1 MQIFFAS
8 THTINN
14 YMPSSRLWYVNLY
27 LPLIDLGHE
36 VVHFKYD
43 LLPHYQHADV
53 NQPDHQVFI
62 QANRPRLEEAL
73 LYQIAALH
81 REKPI
86 DLFFSY
92 FYGAFCRPEII
103 AEIRRMGIVTVN
115 WYCNASYQFHLVEDI
130 APAYDYCLV
139 PEKFRMVDYRRIGAN
154 PIYFQEAANPN
165 FYKPYPLK
173 QEFDVVFVGQKYGER
188 SDYIRHLWKQ
198 GIDIRVWGQGWLDAA
213 QEHDSSRFLTKLL
226 KYAGKTTRL
235 DGWKVAAHTIVRK
248 LRQPASASRIIERT
262 GGDLPTSML
271 GPPLSDDEMVKMYS
285 RSKISLG
292 FSTCGETHRDAQRIM
307 QVRLRDFEAP
317 MSGAFYI
324 VEYMEELE
332 EFFKIGKEI
341 VCYHDKADL
350 ADKIKYYLTH
360 DEERERVR
368 QAGHAR
374 ALADHSWQRRF
385 QVLFESLQLV

>member
-1 MQIFFAS
+1 
-8 THTINN
+8 
-14 YMPSSRLWYVNLY
+14 MPSSRLWYVNLY